1 MIVMKFGGTSVQ
13 DEPALSRCMQA
24 IVSHLRHRPVV
35 VLSAMGKT
43 TNKLLQVAEDA
54 AGGNLDSAVALSN
67 ELRAHHLGVVRN
79 LTEGA
84 LLQEAEDRLEAFFDE
99 IANII
104 RGLYLLGECTPRT
117 KDAIA
122 SFGERMSTLIL
133 AQAMR
138 QKGHHVALLDSREM
152 IRTDDRFTEAVV
164 LQDASFPLI
173 REKVIPALEAGKVA
187 ILQGFIG
194 STVAGVTTTIGRGG
208 SDYTAALVGAALD
221 ARDIQIWTN
230 VPGIL
235 TADPLIVPQ
244 VYKIKAI
251 SFAEASELAYFG
263 AKVLHPSTLLPAV
276 SRNIPVHVCS
286 SSQITQPGTVIC
298 AESIPTRNPVKSI
311 ACKRGIT
318 VVNVHSARMLLAHGF
333 LRRIFEIFERH
344 HTVVDV
350 VATSEVNVSLT
361 IDSSENL
368 DAILPELRALGE
380 VDVEPNMAIICVV
393 GDNLKYT
400 AGVAAKLF
408 SAVETINVGMIS
420 LGASRINV
428 TFLVE
433 EGRMEEAVRHLHD
446 QFFQAPD
453 PEIFE
458 LCQP

>member
-13 DEPALSRCMQA
+13 DESAMSRCMQA
-24 IVSHLRHRPVV
+24 IINHLDHRPVV
-35 VLSAMGKT
+35 VLSAMGTT
-43 TNKLLQVAEDA
+43 TNKLLKIAEDA
-54 AGGNLDSAVALSN
+54 GGGDVDSAVAVSN
-67 ELRAHHLGVVRN
+67 ELRTHHLAVGRK
-79 LTEGA
+79 LTAGA
-84 LLQEAEDRLEAFFDE
+84 LLEETEDRLEEFFDE
-99 IANII
+99 ISNLI

-117 KDAIA
+117 KDAIV

-133 AQAMR
+133 AQAIR
-138 QKGHHVALLDSREM
+138 QKGHEVVLLDSREV

-164 LQDASFPLI
+164 LQDVSFPLI
-173 REKVIPALEAGKVA
+173 REKVQPPLEAGKLV

-194 STVAGVTTTIGRGG
+194 STLSGVTTTIGRGG
-208 SDYTAALVGAALD
+208 SDYSAALIGAALD
-221 ARDIQIWTN
+221 AKDIQIWTN

-235 TADPLIVPQ
+235 TADPRIVPQ

-263 AKVLHPSTLLPAV
+263 AKVLHPSTLLPAI

-286 SSQITQPGTVIC
+286 SSLINQPGTAIR
-298 AESIPTRNPVKSI
+298 AESIPSRNPVKSI
-311 ACKRGIT
+311 ACKKGIT
-318 VVNVHSARMLLAHGF
+318 VVNIHSARMLLAHGF

-361 IDSSENL
+361 IDSGENL
-368 DAILPELRALGE
+368 DAILPDLRSLGE
-380 VDVEPNMAIICVV
+380 VDIEPKMAIICVV

-408 SAVETINVGMIS
+408 SAVEAINVGMIS

-433 EGRMEEAVRHLHD
+433 ENRMEEAVRRLHD
-446 QFFQAPD
+446 EFFKAPD

-458 LCQP
+458 SCQG